1 MARRSFFSIRYNHP
15 QTTNGGSLM
24 FTRGLSEIVLIVKDV
39 QAAARF
45 YCDVVGLIPEN
56 EANDQW
62 AWFWAGVVGEPQ
74 RVALHR
80 GTLLFEDQSPLPAG
94 ERFGQVH
101 YAFDVPRDQLEAA
114 VAHVRAA
121 GVDVYGPV
129 HFEWMSSGF
138 VLLLRSGR

>member
-1 MARRSFFSIRYNHP
+1 V
-15 QTTNGGSLM
+15 

-45 YCDVVGLIPEN
+45 YRDVVGLIPES
-56 EANDQW
+56 ESDDHW
-62 AWFWAGVVGEPQ
+62 AWFWAGTPGEAQ

-80 GTLLFEDQSPLPAG
+80 GKLLFEDESPLPSG

-101 YAFDVPRDQLEAA
+101 YAFNVPRDQLAEA

-121 GVDVYGPV
+121 GVDVYCPV
-129 HFEWMSSGF
+129 HFEWMSADSYYFYDPDGN
-138 VLLLRSGR
+138 LLEFWSPV